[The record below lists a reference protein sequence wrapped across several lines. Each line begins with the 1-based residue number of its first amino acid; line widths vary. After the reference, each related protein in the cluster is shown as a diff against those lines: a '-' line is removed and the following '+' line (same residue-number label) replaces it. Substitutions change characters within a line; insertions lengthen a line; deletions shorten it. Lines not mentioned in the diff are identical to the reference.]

1 MPLCRGHEVVGLPY
15 CVLVMKVY
23 MPPPLIGGATCVLG
37 SFWGGAFEFIL
48 FGREDFD
55 PSVGQQV
62 LISLKL
68 LLLFL

>member
-1 MPLCRGHEVVGLPY
+1 MPLCRDHGVVGRPY
-15 CVLVMKVY
+15 CALVMKVC
-23 MPPPLIGGATCVLG
+23 MLLPLIGEQLV
-37 SFWGGAFEFIL
+37 FWVTLEGTFEFIL
-48 FGREDFD
+48 FGREDLS